1 MSTSIYNTFG
11 NEVSYKVVKDTLVA
25 YIDNASVKF
34 PLPEASSEILA
45 EIAAPK
51 DTPIDPSTLS
61 VVETKLQAIGF
72 KKSNAK
78 AMARVLIK
86 VAEVQGLHPTTYFEM
101 NQDSLKLT
109 VDAYAAINSFRPAGN
124 KIDLKT
130 PTLNSRSKI
139 SALIK
144 P

>member
-11 NEVSYKVVKDTLVA
+11 NDVSYKIVQDTLVA
-25 YIDNASVKF
+25 YIDNASIKF
-34 PLPEASSEILA
+34 PLPEASSEILSQ
-45 EIAAPK
+45 IAAPK

-61 VVETKLQAIGF
+61 VIQTKLQSIGF
-72 KKSNAK
+72 KKSNAR
-78 AMARVLIK
+78 AMSRVLIK

-101 NQDSLKLT
+101 NQNSLKLT
-109 VDAYAAINSFRPAGN
+109 VDAYAAINAYRPAGN

-130 PTLNSRSKI
+130 PTLNSRSKL
-139 SALIK
+139 SDLIQ